1 MRTLAITNQKGG
13 TAKTTTAVNLSATL
27 AEKGRQILL
36 IDLDPQYSATSWMG
50 IKDSGRGL
58 LDVFA
63 DNGNLLDI
71 VHNTNIHGVDIIPS
85 SSWMVG
91 AEKVLAGEV
100 GSETVLHRNF
110 KTLPTKRWDYILV
123 DCPPTLGI
131 LTINALTAVTEIL
144 VPVEAHVMALSGLA
158 QLIQTVVMV
167 KKRLNPTLKIAGIL
181 ACRVDS
187 RTRHALDIVAQ
198 LKKKFG
204 NLIYNVYIREN
215 VRIAEAPSFRKPITE
230 YDPKSAGAEDYRLLA
245 MEIINQE
252 KRR

>member
-1 MRTLAITNQKGG
+1 
-13 TAKTTTAVNLSATL
+13 
-27 AEKGRQILL
+27 
-36 IDLDPQYSATSWMG
+36 
-50 IKDSGRGL
+50 
-58 LDVFA
+58 
-63 DNGNLLDI
+63 
-71 VHNTNIHGVDIIPS
+71 
-85 SSWMVG
+85 
-91 AEKVLAGEV
+91 
-100 GSETVLHRNF
+100 
-110 KTLPTKRWDYILV
+110 
-123 DCPPTLGI
+123 
-131 LTINALTAVTEIL
+131 
-144 VPVEAHVMALSGLA
+144 
-158 QLIQTVVMV
+158 MV

-204 NLIYNVYIREN
+204 NLVYNVYIREN